1 MPNVVINDTF
11 ITKSV
16 THNGEY
22 YGIYITRIAFT
33 EGEICRIMW
42 RSLFCALFSYAG
54 TQTIGYIMLSMERTC
69 SINVMALLGLVS
81 LTASKYRI

>member
-11 ITKSV
+11 TTRSV

-22 YGIYITRIAFT
+22 YAIDKTCIAFT

-54 TQTIGYIMLSMERTC
+54 TQTIKYIMLSMERT
-69 SINVMALLGLVS
+69 L
-81 LTASKYRI
+81 